1 MCVLQS
7 AGPHRLGMY
16 PQVLKVSFMNLMEKC
31 GFRNQTKVCPKSVG
45 AFLVQGLRT
54 TEHKSQGI
62 FLFVSYRMITHG
74 TLRKLQVLLA
84 RQWAEDESLRKK
96 EKKNWCRGWEIKR
109 RKSKTIYFFLRMS
122 SGGVGTPAPAPSQRI
137 LSPSAPFLPRHRTAF
152 SNLAET
158 TRRESWWFFF
168 FFLLT
173 NRIFSCSTRWQ
184 HRFRACSILQGTETV
199 RNFLTFQLFQT
210 CSFGQFKIKGGEKSH
225 CSNFHHL
232 YVF

>member
-122 SGGVGTPAPAPSQRI
+122 SGGVGTPAPAPSQHI

-158 TRRESWWFFF
+158 TRRESCFFF
-168 FFLLT
+168 FSPVNEQSFFLFHKVATSLQSLQHLAGHRDSEKLP
-173 NRIFSCSTRWQ
+173 NFS
-184 HRFRACSILQGTETV
+184 AV
-199 RNFLTFQLFQT
+199 
-210 CSFGQFKIKGGEKSH
+210 
-225 CSNFHHL
+225 SNMF
-232 YVF
+232 FWTI

>member
-62 FLFVSYRMITHG
+62 FLFASYRMITHG

-96 EKKNWCRGWEIKR
+96 EKKIGAGDGK
-109 RKSKTIYFFLRMS
+109 
-122 SGGVGTPAPAPSQRI
+122 
-137 LSPSAPFLPRHRTAF
+137 
-152 SNLAET
+152 
-158 TRRESWWFFF
+158 
-168 FFLLT
+168 
-173 NRIFSCSTRWQ
+173 
-184 HRFRACSILQGTETV
+184 
-199 RNFLTFQLFQT
+199 
-210 CSFGQFKIKGGEKSH
+210 
-225 CSNFHHL
+225 
-232 YVF
+232 